1 MKLRIRGNS
10 LRLRLSRSD
19 LARLIGTGRIEA
31 TIRFTREDDARLTY
45 ALQCSDTV
53 QEMSLRWRPQEI
65 TVLLPALQASHWA
78 ESDQVGISANCH
90 AGDEVLD
97 LLVEKDFS
105 CLHGTEAE
113 NQDAFPNP
121 NRPQIQ

>member
-19 LARLIGTGRIEA
+19 LARLIETGRIES
-31 TIRFTREDDARLTY
+31 TIRFTPEDDARLTY
-45 ALQCSDTV
+45 ALECTDAV
-53 QEMSLRWRPQEI
+53 QEMSLRWRPREI
-65 TVLLPALQASHWA
+65 TVLLPTHQASHWA
-78 ESDQVGISANCH
+78 ESDQVGISADCPT
-90 AGDEVLD
+90 GDEILA

-121 NRPQIQ
+121 NRPPVQ